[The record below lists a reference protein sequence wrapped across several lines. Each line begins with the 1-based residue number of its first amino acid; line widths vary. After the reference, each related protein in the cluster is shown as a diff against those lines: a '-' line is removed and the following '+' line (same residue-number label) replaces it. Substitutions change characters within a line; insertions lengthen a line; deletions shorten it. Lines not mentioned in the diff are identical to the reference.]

1 MAKYLGIDVGATWTR
16 AILVDEGGSVLS
28 RAKIRTGVSPVAEI
42 AEVVAGWDFDAVGVG
57 SIGPMD
63 LKTGVV
69 VNSPNS
75 PSRRFPLVEP
85 LKRFKRPVVVA
96 NDCVAA
102 VWGEY
107 VFKYHVDNMAYLT
120 LSTGVGVGA
129 IVNGVLLLGKDGNAH
144 ELGHAVIDFKSP
156 RRCGC
161 GGLGHFEAF
170 VGGANM
176 PSFYQEVAGEGP
188 LLPEE
193 IFKRARE
200 GYRKAVE
207 FLDVWLDALAAGVAT
222 ILAAYDPELLI
233 VGGSIALN
241 NWDIVG
247 RELPKRL
254 VKYLGVRGAEI
265 RPASFGDDEVAIGAA
280 ALAYKTPE
288 TLKKFGYPRSP

>member
-1 MAKYLGIDVGATWTR
+1 MKYT
-16 AILVDEGGSVLS
+16 
-28 RAKIRTGVSPVAEI
+28 
-42 AEVVAGWDFDAVGVG
+42 
-57 SIGPMD
+57 
-63 LKTGVV
+63 
-69 VNSPNS
+69 
-75 PSRRFPLVEP
+75 
-85 LKRFKRPVVVA
+85 
-96 NDCVAA
+96 VAA
-102 VWGEY
+102 
-107 VFKYHVDNMAYLT
+107 A
-120 LSTGVGVGA
+120 
-129 IVNGVLLLGKDGNAH
+129 
-144 ELGHAVIDFKSP
+144 
-156 RRCGC
+156 
-161 GGLGHFEAF
+161 
-170 VGGANM
+170 M

-288 TLKKFGYPRSP
+288 TLKKFGYPR